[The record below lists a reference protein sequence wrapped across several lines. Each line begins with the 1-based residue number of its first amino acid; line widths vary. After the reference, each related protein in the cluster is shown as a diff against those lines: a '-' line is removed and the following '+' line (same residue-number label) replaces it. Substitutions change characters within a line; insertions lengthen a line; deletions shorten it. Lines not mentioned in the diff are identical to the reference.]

1 MCWFWRSWWWTDDG
15 FTGRRNNYIAYK
27 SNGDRYGNL
36 SPKKYLDII
45 QPYLRD
51 WINNYKPTTGSNN
64 EENDEEN
71 DSADKKIQLAMQN
84 NFVFDK
90 NFWRKYIGTLF
101 NTISERIQKAI
112 ETSNERGSG
121 FTHDSVALLY
131 YYFQKMNIRI
141 CESYIMSP
149 DWIVSKKAT
158 INPKNDKDNKCFQW
172 AVISG
177 LNYNRIKV
185 KDLKNILKFE
195 IVDT

>member
-36 SPKKYLDII
+36 SSKKYLDII

-172 AVISG
+172 AIISG

>member
-1 MCWFWRSWWWTDDG
+1 
-15 FTGRRNNYIAYK
+15 
-27 SNGDRYGNL
+27 
-36 SPKKYLDII
+36 
-45 QPYLRD
+45 
-51 WINNYKPTTGSNN
+51 
-64 EENDEEN
+64 
-71 DSADKKIQLAMQN
+71 MQN

-90 NFWRKYIGTLF
+90 NFFRKYIGTLF

-121 FTHDSVALLY
+121 FTHDSVASLY

-172 AVISG
+172 AIISG

-195 IVDT
+195 IVDTEFSSHQRDWEEFEQNSTSIVLIILFV